1 MAWSL
6 YKQGKGWVH
15 QPPYVT
21 VVRKV
26 LVAKR
31 LPAPSPISLFPSLD
45 ISSFQLIKEKVMSCV
60 INAKVAFSRSDTKH
74 GQNAEALFA
83 RADIQTSVII

>member
-1 MAWSL
+1 M
-6 YKQGKGWVH
+6 V
-15 QPPYVT
+15 QPPYVI

-26 LVAKR
+26 LVAKS
-31 LPAPSPISLFPSLD
+31 LPAPSPVSLFPSLD

-60 INAKVAFSRSDTKH
+60 INTKVAFSRSDTKH

-83 RADIQTSVII
+83 QADVQTSVII